1 MIPQFTQIQLRVL
14 KDRRVSP
21 RMRDV
26 MGLLQS
32 MMNEQG
38 VCWPSFNYIADS
50 LGISRRTVINIIN
63 RLVELNYVIKMK
75 RTIEGTNE
83 QTSNYYAIN
92 NNYDAGLPLRKKRGE
107 KQAHKPVD
115 KSDFGVKKISPPPS
129 EKNFTP
135 NQVDIFLTKC
145 ARTRESAPARIREN
159 GALQVGFNCFD
170 QLVWREVG
178 NVLEEKGFSLQGL
191 KIEKK
196 KDKHYVIRPFE
207 IKNEAARE
215 IITAANLA
223 LQEMKGRKI
232 GKITIPPEIT
242 LQEAI

>member
-1 MIPQFTQIQLRVL
+1 MMPQFTQIQLRVL
-14 KDRRVSP
+14 KDKRVKP

-26 MGLLQS
+26 MMLLQS

-63 RLVELNYVIKMK
+63 QLVKLNYVIKMK

-129 EKNFTP
+129 EKNCTP
-135 NQVDIFLTKC
+135 NQVDIFF
-145 ARTRESAPARIREN
+145 TR
-159 GALQVGFNCFD
+159 G
-170 QLVWREVG
+170 W
-178 NVLEEKGFSLQGL
+178 
-191 KIEKK
+191 
-196 KDKHYVIRPFE
+196 
-207 IKNEAARE
+207 
-215 IITAANLA
+215 
-223 LQEMKGRKI
+223 
-232 GKITIPPEIT
+232 
-242 LQEAI
+242 